1 MKAQNPLFVFF
12 LGIIVISMGSCMPQ
26 KTSRKQPDPINPP
39 PVVSQDDKKT
49 QEYLLTPIQFPS
61 YEIVHQV
68 SHLRSDEGDTLF
80 VLIPPLESDF
90 ENLSEKTKN
99 LVKKLV
105 VLDKRPENIS
115 ILIFDDA
122 QALEKVFQD
131 AQTEDLNVPVHYI
144 AKYAASPE
152 EGIYR
157 CNLYLFPIAPDSNPV
172 VKSMSEIIE
181 FDPYN
186 W

>member
-1 MKAQNPLFVFF
+1 MKAQNPIFVFF
-12 LGIIVISMGSCMPQ
+12 LGIVVISMGSCMPQ
-26 KTSRKQPDPINPP
+26 KTSRNQPDPVNPP

-49 QEYLLTPIQFPS
+49 QEYLLSPIQFPS
-61 YEIVHQV
+61 YEVVHQV
-68 SHLRSDEGDTLF
+68 SHLRSDGGDTLF

-90 ENLSEKTKN
+90 ESMDEKVKN

-131 AQTEDLNVPVHYI
+131 TQTEDLNVPVHYI
-144 AKYAASPE
+144 AKYTASPE

>member
-1 MKAQNPLFVFF
+1 
-12 LGIIVISMGSCMPQ
+12 MGSCIPQ
-26 KTSRKQPDPINPP
+26 KSSQIKTDPVKPP

-49 QEYLLTPIQFPS
+49 QEYLLSPIQFPS
-61 YEIVHQV
+61 YEIIHQV
-68 SHLRSDEGDTLF
+68 SHLRSGGGDTLF
-80 VLIPPLESDF
+80 VLVPPLESEF
-90 ENLSEKTKN
+90 ENIGEKAKN

-105 VLDKRPENIS
+105 VLEKRPENIS

-122 QALEKVFQD
+122 QALEKVFQN

-144 AKYAASPE
+144 AKYTASPE
-152 EGIYR
+152 VGVYR

-172 VKSMSEIIE
+172 VKSMSDIIE